1 MLETEFDT
9 EQFSVDGIS
18 SPVRLFDNNEEG
30 QSEVDELF
38 GQYKSFR
45 QMMNEHVE
53 HNVLVKPHLL
63 CNWLDTIVRH
73 PRIVDRV
80 ESVLGPHIVLWESD
94 FSINPARVRGRRALN
109 LARHLAEDSEV
120 RSDRP
125 LEALNFHQDLPFW
138 NLSNR
143 KVVNVVLA
151 ITPLTHQSGA
161 LRVVPGTHHDLYSGD
176 APKKSLCVEL
186 APGEFCLHH
195 GNLVH
200 AASPNLTRHDTI
212 TFVMRY
218 ISADVFSY
226 TGVDSVTYIKGEMLH
241 DQFVY
246 EPRVDVDFDASAL
259 SALERAMT
267 YPSGLGQATSV
278 LTQ

>member
-1 MLETEFDT
+1 MLKTEFDS
-9 EQFSVDGIS
+9 ELFSVEGIS
-18 SPVRLFDNNEEG
+18 SPARLFDN
-30 QSEVDELF
+30 SEVDELYS
-38 GQYKSFR
+38 QYRAYR

-63 CNWLDTIVRH
+63 CNWLDDIVRH
-73 PRIVDRV
+73 PAIVDRV

-94 FSINPARVRGRRALN
+94 FNINVARIRGRRALN
-109 LARHLAEDSEV
+109 LARQQSEEAEV

-125 LEALNFHQDLPFW
+125 LESLNFHQDLPFW

-161 LRVVPGTHHDLYSGD
+161 LRVVPGSHLDLYAGD
-176 APKKSLCVEL
+176 APAKSLCIEL

-200 AASPNLTRHDTI
+200 ASSPNLTRNDSI

-226 TGVDSVTYIKGEMLH
+226 TGIDSVTYIKGEMLH

-267 YPSGLGQATSV
+267 YPSGLGQAEPMQ
-278 LTQ
+278 TQ